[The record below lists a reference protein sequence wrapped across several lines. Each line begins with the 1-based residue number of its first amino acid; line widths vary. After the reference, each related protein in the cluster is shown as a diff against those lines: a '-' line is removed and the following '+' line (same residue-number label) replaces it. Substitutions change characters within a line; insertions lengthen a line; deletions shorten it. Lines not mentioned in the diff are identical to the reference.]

1 MPSLG
6 SVTRNSNI
14 QTDESEFVIQEDV
27 DELVSFLNGSNKYF
41 TRDQRRVSDLN
52 VDGYITE
59 EGANSDLILLQAMVS
74 SRQFIAGDLNL
85 DGAVNIHDLVTL
97 ISSILGD
104 YELDLESLDIA
115 DLNNDGVINV
125 VDVVALM
132 NQILGENNV

>member
-1 MPSLG
+1 
-6 SVTRNSNI
+6 
-14 QTDESEFVIQEDV
+14 
-27 DELVSFLNGSNKYF
+27 
-41 TRDQRRVSDLN
+41 
-52 VDGYITE
+52 
-59 EGANSDLILLQAMVS
+59 MVS